1 MDVISIYSQYVG
13 MSPQKLGRHIEGSD
27 CLRMAEKHAALNAD
41 ISKLRSDSIVFD
53 ASGEAT
59 AKPEMGKRIAN
70 LEAKRQQLEEIAK
83 EYGEVLESVG
93 VVDPTHPLDGDLH
106 RKRAS
111 FESVAKSG
119 PNRCWHSFNIMHGKH
134 PEIMPFDLARDPEY
148 LKIEEAQRVRMA
160 DAEKELESLKVAIK
174 RLRELELEV
183 KEF

>member
-1 MDVISIYSQYVG
+1 MDIISIYSQYVG
-13 MSPQKLGRHIEGSD
+13 LPSQQLGRNIAGSD
-27 CLRMAEKHAALNAD
+27 CLQMATKHANLTD
-41 ISKLRSDSIVFD
+41 EISKLRADSIVFD
-53 ASGEAT
+53 AEGVAT
-59 AKPEMGKRIAN
+59 TKPEDGQRIAA

-134 PEIMPFDLARDPEY
+134 PEIMPFDLARDPDY

-160 DAEKELESLKVAIK
+160 DAEKELESLKTVIK
-174 RLRELELEV
+174 RLNELAKEAREL
-183 KEF
+183 